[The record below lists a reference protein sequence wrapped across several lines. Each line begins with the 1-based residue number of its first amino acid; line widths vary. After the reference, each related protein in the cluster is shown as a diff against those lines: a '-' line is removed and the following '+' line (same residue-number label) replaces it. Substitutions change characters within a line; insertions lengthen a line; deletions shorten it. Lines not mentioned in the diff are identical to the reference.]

1 MPATVPIV
9 EVTPHDKVGALFVTA
24 TVFLVAVILP
34 LASCDIVAI
43 KVFEVPDA
51 LGSPTA
57 A

>member
-1 MPATVPIV
+1 MV
-9 EVTPHDKVGALFVTA
+9 EVVPQAKVGALFVTA

-57 A
+57 D